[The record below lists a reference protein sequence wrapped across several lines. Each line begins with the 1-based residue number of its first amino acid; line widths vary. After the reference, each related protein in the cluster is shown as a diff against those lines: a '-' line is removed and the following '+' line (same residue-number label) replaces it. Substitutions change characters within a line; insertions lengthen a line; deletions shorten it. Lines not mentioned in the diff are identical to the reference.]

1 MSGAVTTLDVRK
13 RKRASGTGGPRLV
26 MTTCYDATWAKLVAD
41 SGVDMVLVGDSL
53 GMVVQ
58 GQETTLPVTLD
69 DVIYHGRAVA
79 RGFRAAGAASWP
91 HLTIDMPF
99 GTYQESSRQA
109 LKNATR
115 VMKEVPAES
124 IKLEG
129 GASVADAV
137 RRIVA
142 AGIPVMGHVGLT
154 PQSVHAFGGHKV
166 QGREVEAAERIFQDA
181 VALEA
186 AGCFCVVLEGV
197 PTPLAERITNRVS
210 IPTIGIGAGPHC
222 DGQVLVLYDLL
233 GLSGPEFKPKFLKR
247 YADLWTSA
255 RDALAAFAREVKD
268 GTFPDDAH
276 SYAGTAGPAP
286 TVAYSSPVSSKK

>member
-1 MSGAVTTLDVRK
+1 MTTQDVRK
-13 RKRASGTGGPRLV
+13 RKETHGEKLV
-26 MTTCYDATWAKLVAD
+26 MTTAYDATWARLIAG

-53 GMVVQ
+53 GMVIQ
-58 GQETTLPVTLD
+58 GQENTLPVTLD

-79 RGFRAAGAASWP
+79 RGFRAAGGSWP

-99 GTYQESSRQA
+99 GTYQESPRQA

-129 GASVADAV
+129 GLMVAEAV

-154 PQSVHAFGGHKV
+154 PQSVQAFGGHRV
-166 QGREVEAAERIFQDA
+166 QGRESDAADKIFEDA
-181 VALEA
+181 VSLER
-186 AGCFCVVLEGV
+186 AGCYCVVLEGI
-197 PTPLAERITNRVS
+197 PTPLAERITKRLQ

-233 GLSGPEFKPKFLKR
+233 GVSSPDFKPKFLKR
-247 YADLWTSA
+247 YADVHGAA
-255 RDALAAFAREVKD
+255 RGALAAFAREVKD
-268 GTFPDDAH
+268 GTFPDEAH
-276 SYAGTAGPAP
+276 SYSGGTGPAP
-286 TVAYSSPVSSKK
+286 TVAYSSPGSKKKT

>member
-1 MSGAVTTLDVRK
+1 MNGGMTTQDVRK
-13 RKRASGTGGPRLV
+13 RKGGTKGIEKLV
-26 MTTCYDATWAKLVAD
+26 MTTCYDATWARLVAG

-53 GMVVQ
+53 GMVIQ
-58 GQETTLPVTLD
+58 GRENTLPVTLD
-69 DVIYHGRAVA
+69 DMIYHGRAVA
-79 RGFRAAGAASWP
+79 RGFRAAGEKWP

-99 GTYQESSRQA
+99 GTYQQSPAQA

-129 GASVADAV
+129 GLAVTEAV

-154 PQSVHAFGGHKV
+154 PQSVQAFGGHRV
-166 QGREVEAAERIFQDA
+166 QGRETDAAERIFEDA
-181 VALEA
+181 VSLER
-186 AGCFCVVLEGV
+186 AGCYCVVLEGI
-197 PTPLAERITNRVS
+197 PTPLAERITRRIA

-233 GLSGPEFKPKFLKR
+233 GLSGPDFKPKFLKR
-247 YADLWTSA
+247 YADLHGAATG
-255 RDALAAFAREVKD
+255 ALATFAKEVKD
-268 GTFPDDAH
+268 GTFPDEAH
-276 SYAGTAGPAP
+276 SYSGGTSGPAP
-286 TVAYSSPVSSKK
+286 TVAYSAPGAKKS

>member
-1 MSGAVTTLDVRK
+1 MNGGMTTHDVKK
-13 RKRASGTGGPRLV
+13 RKNGDKLV
-26 MTTCYDATWAKLVAD
+26 MTTCYDATWARLVAG

-53 GMVVQ
+53 GMVIQ
-58 GQETTLPVTLD
+58 GQENTLPVTLD

-79 RGFRAAGAASWP
+79 RGFRAAGTTWP

-99 GTYQESSRQA
+99 GSYQESSRQA

-115 VMKEVPAES
+115 VMKDVPAES

-129 GASVADAV
+129 GWMVADAV

-154 PQSVHAFGGHKV
+154 PQSVQAFGGHRV
-166 QGREVEAAERIFQDA
+166 QGRESEAAEKIFEDA
-181 VALEA
+181 VSLER
-186 AGCFCVVLEGV
+186 AGCYSVVLEGI
-197 PTPLAERITNRVS
+197 PTPLAERITKRLQ

-233 GLSGPEFKPKFLKR
+233 GISGPDFKPKFLKR
-247 YADLWTSA
+247 YADVHGAA

-268 GTFPDDAH
+268 GTFPDEAH
-276 SYAGTAGPAP
+276 SYSGSPAGPAP
-286 TVAYSSPVSSKK
+286 TVAYSSPGAKKK

>member
-1 MSGAVTTLDVRK
+1 MTTQDVRK
-13 RKRASGTGGPRLV
+13 RKGAAKLV
-26 MTTCYDATWAKLVAD
+26 MTTCYDATWARLVAE

-53 GMVVQ
+53 GMVIQ
-58 GQETTLPVTLD
+58 GQENTLPVTLD
-69 DVIYHGRAVA
+69 DMIYHGRAVA
-79 RGFRAAGAASWP
+79 RGFRAKGGSWP

-99 GTYQESSRQA
+99 GSYQQSPAQA

-129 GASVADAV
+129 GLAVTEAV

-154 PQSVHAFGGHKV
+154 PQSVQAFGGHRV
-166 QGREVEAAERIFQDA
+166 QGRESEAADRIFEDA
-181 VALEA
+181 VSLER
-186 AGCFCVVLEGV
+186 AGCYGVVLEGI
-197 PTPLAERITNRVS
+197 PTPLAERITKRLS

-233 GLSGPEFKPKFLKR
+233 GLSGPDFKPKFLKR
-247 YADLWTSA
+247 YADLHGTA
-255 RDALAAFAREVKD
+255 IDALATFAREVKD
-268 GTFPDDAH
+268 GTFPDEAH
-276 SYAGTAGPAP
+276 SYSGGAAGPAP
-286 TVAYSSPVSSKK
+286 AVAYSSPGAKKS